1 MVIPNNKQW
10 KVENCRVHVIEQ
22 LHGMSQNLI
31 EIMEKKK
38 PASTQILQDFEN
50 NLKAFCNNA
59 KENGWGILKT
69 KKGFECHW
77 QDLKLK
83 PSYLY
88 MTDTQSTWHG
98 RTQWDPICAKA
109 ILLCTC
115 FGKDGKIGHAFAIIC
130 RKDWHC
136 FFTTACLWICC
147 SGDCLLVLFL
157 WLCPRRF
164 LKSSW
169 AAEEVMKII
178 NRSTVNR
185 LLINLKILIQQKKGK
200 S

>member
-69 KKGFECHW
+69 KKGFVCHW

-115 FGKDGKIGHAFAIIC
+115 FGKDGKNWACIC
-130 RKDWHC
+130 HNLQKRLTLLLHNCLPLNLLQWRLSPC
-136 FFTTACLWICC
+136 PFFVALSKTIFEK
-147 SGDCLLVLFL
+147 FL
-157 WLCPRRF
+157 GCRRSNENN
-164 LKSSW
+164 K
-169 AAEEVMKII
+169 
-178 NRSTVNR
+178 
-185 LLINLKILIQQKKGK
+185 QKH
-200 S
+200 SQ

>member
-1 MVIPNNKQW
+1 MQKKMAEVYLKQKRALCAIDRIW
-10 KVENCRVHVIEQ
+10 NWNPLTCTWLTPS
-22 LHGMSQNLI
+22 LHGMAELN
-31 EIMEKKK
+31 EILYVQRQFCCAHVLVRME
-38 PASTQILQDFEN
+38 
-50 NLKAFCNNA
+50 
-59 KENGWGILKT
+59 
-69 KKGFECHW
+69 
-77 QDLKLK
+77 
-83 PSYLY
+83 
-88 MTDTQSTWHG
+88 
-98 RTQWDPICAKA
+98 
-109 ILLCTC
+109 
-115 FGKDGKIGHAFAIIC
+115 KIGHAFAIIC

-185 LLINLKILIQQKKGK
+185 LLKNLKILIQQKKGK